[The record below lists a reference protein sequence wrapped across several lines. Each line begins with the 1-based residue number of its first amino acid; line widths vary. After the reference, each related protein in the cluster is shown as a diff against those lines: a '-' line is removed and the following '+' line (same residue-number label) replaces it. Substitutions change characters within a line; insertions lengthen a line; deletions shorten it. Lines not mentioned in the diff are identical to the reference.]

1 MKRLFVVLLL
11 SISKL
16 AIAQSIEEV
25 HHFQFSVPGERII
38 LFDVANEHC
47 LLSAAATIQTFSG
60 QAVVAEEG
68 EVDVLFLTDENMNIL
83 WQASTVGT
91 ASRIFDAKL
100 CSDGFY
106 VTSGAN
112 SSVSD
117 GMFNNE
123 VIPAGQIMITKIGF
137 NGEII
142 WIKTGYEKFR
152 KISFQSAVDLND
164 NFYLV
169 GDIINNNTPLFFAG
183 EELVST
189 AIDLQFPDNMCLLKF
204 SSSGEDIWGRALNGD
219 DSNSHRFIKV
229 DQNFNIFILGT
240 FTGTTIPFAND
251 SIQQGRFLI
260 SYAENGSER
269 WALSSPESD
278 GVLFQRISLHN
289 DTIYLTITSNM
300 NDGFIL
306 DGQFIDTI
314 CDDIMN
320 QHFVTVKLQ
329 NNGEIQD
336 WFDVGCTTFLNSQI
350 EAYPAQS
357 DELIFIYKPAA
368 GQSIN
373 GMDFGD
379 SSNSLVMF
387 KTGLSF
393 EQPNTPFI
401 FESPNSGTTVASMKS
416 NSNYLYFSVKLDAP
430 LTMNNQ
436 LINELEGSP
445 YIIQMS
451 LTTNTSEE
459 IYSSP
464 SMLYPNP
471 TLQTICSNISP
482 IGNYVIFDNLGKI
495 IQQGTTFD
503 HCLDVS
509 TLQKGNYFLVTDSY
523 SEKFMKE
530 K

>member
-1 MKRLFVVLLL
+1 MKSLFAVILL

-106 VTSGAN
+106 VTTAAT
-112 SSVSD
+112 SSVIE
-117 GMFNNE
+117 GAFNNE

-137 NGEII
+137 DGETI
-142 WIKTGYEKFR
+142 WTKTGYEKFR
-152 KISFQSAVDLND
+152 KARFQSAIDAND

-169 GDIINNNTPLFFAG
+169 GDIINNDTPLFFAG

-204 SSSGEDIWGRALNGD
+204 SSSGEDIWGKALNGD
-219 DSNSHRFIKV
+219 DSNSHGFIEV
-229 DQNFNIFILGT
+229 DQNFNIYLTGT
-240 FTGTTIPFAND
+240 YTGTTIPFAND

-269 WALSSPESD
+269 WALSSSEFD
-278 GVLFQRISLHN
+278 GALFQRIALYN
-289 DTIYLTITSNM
+289 DIIYLTITSNM
-300 NDGFIL
+300 NEGFIL
-306 DGQFIDTI
+306 DGQFIDTL
-314 CDDIMN
+314 CDDNMN
-320 QHFVTVKLQ
+320 EHFVTIKLE

-336 WFDVGCTTFLNSQI
+336 WFDVGCRNNPNSQI
-350 EAYPAQS
+350 VAHPVQS
-357 DELIFIYKPAA
+357 DELLFIYKPAA

-379 SSNSLVMF
+379 SGNVLVMF

-401 FESPNSGTTVASMKS
+401 FESPNPVTTAALMKS
-416 NSNYLYFSVKLDAP
+416 NSNYLYYAVRLNAP

-451 LTTNTSEE
+451 LTTDTSEE
-459 IYSSP
+459 TTPSS
-464 SMLYPNP
+464 SLLYPNP
-471 TLQTICSNISP
+471 TVQTICSHISP
-482 IGNYVIFDNLGKI
+482 IDNYLIFDSQGKI

-503 HCLDVS
+503 QCLDVS
-509 TLQKGNYFLVTDSY
+509 TLQKGSYFLVTSSF
-523 SEKFMKE
+523 SEKFIKE
-530 K
+530 E